1 MTKQEFFVNIVNEN
15 IAAGFIRGQKIFQE
29 SLNESLEKSESIEN
43 IQLDGYINA
52 LCNQYIQEQKQ

>member
-29 SLNESLEKSESIEN
+29 SLNESLEKSEIIEN

-52 LCNQYIQEQKQ
+52 LCNQS